1 MRIKPF
7 ATKYPNF
14 KYVASPDS
22 FCSDMKDDY
31 REFVKSGFFENAD
44 QEALYIYEIESGSR
58 KHIGFVGLTDVG
70 DYNNGKIK
78 KHEETLS
85 EKEQQQLQLFLRW
98 QAVLKPVLLTFPPVN
113 GLNEKLINLSS
124 RLPLLFET
132 YFQKDKQT
140 HRIWA
145 VTDTNDINE
154 IIAMMRR
161 DVDAAYIADG
171 HHRTTTMALMNERLK
186 EDHPEFDFSQLFCAY
201 FASDQLD
208 IRDYNRVVE
217 GLQEISPARFMA
229 SLSQLFDIAPLE
241 KPGKP
246 EVKHDVV
253 LFLQDDWYR
262 LRWKKEVLDAYP
274 DDRPSLDA
282 TLLNERVLRDI
293 LGIRDVRND
302 LRIVYVEGTKGLSGV
317 RKAVHVNEHRVGFLL
332 YPVSI
337 SDLMDTADAG
347 DILPPKSTF
356 FEPRLKSGLLIR
368 PFRKS

>member
-1 MRIKPF
+1 MLIKPL
-7 ATKYPNF
+7 AAKYPNL

-22 FCSDMKDDY
+22 FCSEMKNAY
-31 REFVKSGFFENAD
+31 HEFVKNGFFENAD
-44 QEALYIYEIESGSR
+44 EEALYIYEIDTGSR
-58 KHIGFVGLTDVG
+58 KHIGFVALNDIA
-70 DYNNGKIK
+70 DYNQGKIK

-85 EKEQQQLQLFLRW
+85 EKEQQQMQLFLRW
-98 QAVLKPVLLTFPPVN
+98 QAVLKPVLLTFPPVA
-113 GLNEKLINLSS
+113 GLNKKLYELA
-124 RLPLLFET
+124 RELPLLFET
-132 YFQKDKQT
+132 YFKKDKQT

-145 VTDTNDINE
+145 VTDPSDIGY
-154 IIAMMRR
+154 IIGLMKKE
-161 DVDAAYIADG
+161 VEVSYIADG
-171 HHRTTTMALMNERLK
+171 HHRTTTTALMHERLQEK
-186 EDHPEFDFSQLFCAY
+186 HPEYDFSQLFCAY
-201 FASDQLD
+201 FAADQLD

-217 GLQEISPARFMA
+217 GLQEITPARFMA
-229 SLSQLFDIAPLE
+229 SLSKLFDIEPLE

-246 EVKHDVV
+246 AANHDVV

-302 LRIVYVEGTKGLSGV
+302 ARIVYVEGTKGLSGV

-356 FEPRLKSGLLIR
+356 FEPRLKSGLLV
-368 PFRKS
+368 RKF